1 MDNKMTNII
10 PIIAFILLLLFA
22 IVFFQ
27 YTARYVY
34 NYVINDTG
42 IVIVLFGKIP
52 LKRMD
57 FNNIAEIRKTSY
69 KETFSMVS
77 ALRFGN
83 RIWGDIVLVRQK
95 KGIIKTVLITP
106 DNADKF
112 IFGVQQQLHK

>member
-1 MDNKMTNII
+1 MTNIMS
-10 PIIAFILLLLFA
+10 IIAFLLLLLFA
-22 IVFFQ
+22 VMFFQ
-27 YTARYVY
+27 YTGRYLY
-34 NYVINDTG
+34 NYVIKDTG
-42 IVIVLFGKIP
+42 IVIALFGKIP
-52 LKRMD
+52 LKHMN

-112 IFGVQQQLHK
+112 ILEVQHQLHK